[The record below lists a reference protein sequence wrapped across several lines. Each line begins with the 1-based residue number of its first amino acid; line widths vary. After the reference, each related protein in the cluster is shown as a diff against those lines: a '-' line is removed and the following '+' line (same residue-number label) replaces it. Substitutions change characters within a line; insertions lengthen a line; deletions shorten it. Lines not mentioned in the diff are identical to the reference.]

1 MELLELLTTINTP
14 NVKAITFN
22 DEDVMPLSDFIIN
35 YSISYSTLDEADND
49 LNKLKHILL
58 ADTDENDKEVIE
70 EDIDSIIDEFEEIAN
85 KEVYV
90 QKFKIEDNQVVLILK

>member
-90 QKFKIEDNQVVLILK
+90 QKFKIEDNQVALILK

>member
-58 ADTDENDKEVIE
+58 ADTDENDIEVIE
-70 EDIDSIIDEFEEIAN
+70 EDIDSIIDEYEEIAN

-90 QKFKIEDNQVVLILK
+90 QKFKIEDNQIALILE

>member
-58 ADTDENDKEVIE
+58 ADTDENDIEVIE
-70 EDIDSIIDEFEEIAN
+70 EDIDSIIDEYEEIAN

-90 QKFKIEDNQVVLILK
+90 QNFKIEDNQIALILE

>member
-1 MELLELLTTINTP
+1 MKLLELLTTINTP

-22 DEDVMPLSDFIIN
+22 DEDVMPLSDFIVN

-49 LNKLKHILL
+49 LNKLKRILL
-58 ADTDENDKEVIE
+58 ADTDDNDKEVIE

-85 KEVYV
+85 KEVFV
-90 QKFKIEDNQVVLILK
+90 QTFKVEDNQVVLILE

>member
-58 ADTDENDKEVIE
+58 ADTDENDIEVIE
-70 EDIDSIIDEFEEIAN
+70 EDIDSIIDEYEEIAN

-90 QKFKIEDNQVVLILK
+90 QKFKIEDNQVALILE

>member
-35 YSISYSTLDEADND
+35 YSISYSTLYEADND
-49 LNKLKHILL
+49 LNKLKYILL
-58 ADTDENDKEVIE
+58 ADTDENDIEVIE
-70 EDIDSIIDEFEEIAN
+70 EDIDSIIDEYEEIAN

-90 QKFKIEDNQVVLILK
+90 QKFKIEDNQVALILE